1 MIAEVALP
9 DTIRTKAFGSITN
22 AFTTL
27 GNPLA
32 HTARIFRLINA
43 TDGGMFFSIDGT
55 NNQFFLPAN
64 SFVLYDLTTNN
75 ERGGEK
81 FVLEKGTQFYVKYSA
96 LPTLGA
102 VYLEMIY
109 GRGQ

>member
-1 MIAEVALP
+1 MISQVALP
-9 DTIRTKAFGSITN
+9 DTLRSKAFGSITN
-22 AFTTL
+22 SFTTL
-27 GNPLA
+27 GTPLQ
-32 HTARIFRLINA
+32 HTARIVRLINA
-43 TDGGMFFSIDGT
+43 TDGDMFFSIDGT

-81 FVLEKGTQFYVKYSA
+81 FVLEKGTQFYVKFSSA
-96 LPTLGA
+96 PSKSA
-102 VYLEMIY
+102 VYLEIIY